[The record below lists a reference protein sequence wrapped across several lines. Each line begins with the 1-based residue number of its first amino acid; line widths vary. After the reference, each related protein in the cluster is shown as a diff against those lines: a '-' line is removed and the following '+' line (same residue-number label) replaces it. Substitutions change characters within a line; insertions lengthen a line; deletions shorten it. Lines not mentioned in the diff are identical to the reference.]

1 MEGSG
6 TQVEGSGTRLKD
18 VEFLTQVEYTL
29 IFNFGGMYELI
40 SSVKYDIKNPDLRIA
55 GKSCHSLG
63 RFPLYCK
70 IIHDIH

>member
-1 MEGSG
+1 MSPYCKIRGYLPPVWEITFFFQVQGSG

-40 SSVKYDIKNPDLRIA
+40 SSVKYDIKNPQT
-55 GKSCHSLG
+55 
-63 RFPLYCK
+63 
-70 IIHDIH
+70 